1 MSSAPYSYNY
11 INNENATIT
20 PSTIHVQDAMITR
33 FFVRYLLQKAISI
46 FKWELP
52 ETWDKDYFL
61 YSLFTYG
68 YVAIVKTDKYGVIPQ
83 HCTLYGFDIFYRPT
97 NAIITNPLLSGILD
111 PRIGKQCTLLKLQPD
126 YGSILDLVNYYAG
139 MMALTSETAITNL
152 INSKL
157 AYIAFVENKAEAE
170 TAKKLFDAIMSG
182 EPSVVMDK
190 KKKSQAD
197 ARNWE
202 VFNMDIK
209 NTYIVTELLAD
220 LGTWEDRFLTEIGVN
235 TANTDKKERMIVA
248 EVDSNNEQATTMA
261 DLWLEELKIKVEEA
275 KKMFTGLEL
284 SVDWRVKPKTEGVEA
299 EDKKEVR
306 DDE

>member
-1 MSSAPYSYNY
+1 
-11 INNENATIT
+11 
-20 PSTIHVQDAMITR
+20 
-33 FFVRYLLQKAISI
+33 
-46 FKWELP
+46 
-52 ETWDKDYFL
+52 
-61 YSLFTYG
+61 
-68 YVAIVKTDKYGVIPQ
+68 
-83 HCTLYGFDIFYRPT
+83 
-97 NAIITNPLLSGILD
+97 
-111 PRIGKQCTLLKLQPD
+111 
-126 YGSILDLVNYYAG
+126 
-139 MMALTSETAITNL
+139 
-152 INSKL
+152 
-157 AYIAFVENKAEAE
+157 
-170 TAKKLFDAIMSG
+170 
-182 EPSVVMDK
+182 
-190 KKKSQAD
+190 
-197 ARNWE
+197 
-202 VFNMDIK
+202 MDIK